1 MSLFAQAVVEH
12 AGERLHALILGGY
25 VHPILPGEYPTV
37 PPLPDMIIPLAD
49 VRVIE
54 QTPPHAT
61 ASALTGAEVVRTDFG
76 FEYRFEWRDPRNQR
90 HTLCVNVPRGTPGPA
105 WDAGYVAGSLDL
117 YLRSGRVP

>member
-12 AGERLHALILGGY
+12 AGERLHALIIGGY

-37 PPLPDMIIPLAD
+37 PPLPDMIIPLGD

-54 QTPPHAT
+54 QTPPRAT
-61 ASALTGAEVVRTDFG
+61 RSPMTRAEVVRTDFG
-76 FEYRFEWRDPRNQR
+76 FEYRFEWREPGGRV
-90 HTLCVNVPRGTPGPA
+90 HAVCVTVPRGTPGPA
-105 WDAGYVAGSLDL
+105 WDAGYVAGRLDL